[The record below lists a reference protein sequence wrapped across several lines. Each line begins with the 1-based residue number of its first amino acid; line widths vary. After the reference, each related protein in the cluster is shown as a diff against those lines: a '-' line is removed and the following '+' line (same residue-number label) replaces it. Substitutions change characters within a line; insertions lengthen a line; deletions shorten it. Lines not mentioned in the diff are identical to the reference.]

1 MKINV
6 SIIFISLTLLTSCS
20 KPNLSAL
27 SSLPPAVQ
35 SNSDSL
41 NTIVK
46 SALKS
51 GLFRRNIH
59 FASGGDSGWLDPI
72 RDAIEADTLN
82 HKFAS
87 EQIVILDS
95 LLKLNDTLIV
105 MGVNPDYFKDQN
117 IEIGDYL
124 KDLKKVR
131 RYLRVVDSLKIIEND
146 KLTIDK

>member
-1 MKINV
+1 MKHILL
-6 SIIFISLTLLTSCS
+6 ILISFTLLISCS
-20 KPNLSAL
+20 KPNLPAL
-27 SSLPPAVQ
+27 SSLPPTVQ
-35 SNSDSL
+35 SNPDSL

-46 SALKS
+46 SALKK

-82 HKFAS
+82 HKFAK

-131 RYLRVVDSLKIIEND
+131 RYLKVIDSVKVVMRD
-146 KLTIDK
+146 KR

>member
-1 MKINV
+1 VKV
-6 SIIFISLTLLTSCS
+6 VFVIFSVLITSCS
-20 KPNLSAL
+20 KPNLPTLTEL
-27 SSLPPAVQ
+27 SPAVQ
-35 SNSDSL
+35 TNPDSL
-41 NTIVK
+41 NSLVK
-46 SALKS
+46 SATQN

-59 FASGGDSGWLDPI
+59 FASGGDSGWLDPV

-82 HKFAS
+82 YKFAN

-124 KDLKKVR
+124 KDLKKVS
-131 RYLRVVDSLKIIEND
+131 RYLKVIDSLKIVRSE
-146 KLTIDK
+146 KLEIRN

>member
-1 MKINV
+1 MHKIKH
-6 SIIFISLTLLTSCS
+6 IFTFVLTFILLTSCS
-20 KPNLSAL
+20 KPNLPAL

-35 SNSDSL
+35 SNPDSL
-41 NTIVK
+41 NSLVR
-46 SALKS
+46 SATKN

-59 FASGGDSGWLDPI
+59 FASGGDSGWLDPV

-82 HKFAS
+82 YKFAN

-95 LLKLNDTLIV
+95 LLKLNDTLIG

-124 KDLKKVR
+124 MDLKKVR
-131 RYLRVVDSLKIIEND
+131 RYLKVIDSVKIAMRN
-146 KLTIDK
+146 KR